1 MADLLGSLVGEY
13 RIERQLGEGAMGK
26 VFEAVHP
33 VIGKHVAVK
42 VLKEEIA
49 QDEAQV
55 ARFIEEA
62 RAVTAIRHPAIV
74 DVFGFGTLPNG
85 QLYLLMDLLEGEP
98 FSTYLREVG
107 PLDAAEARGWLLELL
122 DAVAAAHD
130 AGVVHRDLKPSNLF
144 LVGRRG
150 AQRLKVLDFGISRR
164 VERREQLTRPNILL
178 GSPAFMAPEQ
188 IRGESQPSSDLYAIG
203 CIAFAMLAG
212 RNVFPGDS
220 VITVLNH
227 HLLTPAPAPSTLVPS
242 VPRTLDDFVLRLL
255 EKDVSKRPA
264 SAHEARA
271 LLATI
276 DPTARDAE
284 PAQGARS
291 LAKTVVLRPPRET
304 EPSLEPVGSSTA
316 TAPGPA
322 APSSVTAPALAPL
335 SATQTAERSSNVEVQ
350 TPSSSRWVAA
360 ALGLVLV
367 VGGGVV
373 WKASTE
379 EHPVVRAVELP
390 PSPPPPII
398 AAPPPPA
405 VVEVAAPVEEAPPL
419 VVAPSK
425 PPPREP
431 VRPAR
436 PPAEAP
442 RVTVKIPSVAEL
454 RARLARDEAAVRE
467 GRGSGGSAAA
477 LLMVLEETGLQLTST
492 TPAAARLEMQSS
504 LDEWEKNHLKR

>member
-42 VLKEEIA
+42 VLREEIA
-49 QDEAQV
+49 RDEDQV

-62 RAVTAIRHPAIV
+62 RAVTAIKHPAIV
-74 DVFGFGTLPNG
+74 DVFGFGTLPDG
-85 QLYLLMDLLEGEP
+85 QLYLVMDLLEGEP
-98 FSTYLREVG
+98 FSSYLRDLG
-107 PLDAAEARGWLLELL
+107 PLDAVEARAWLLELL

-144 LVGRRG
+144 LVGKRG

-227 HLLTPAPAPSTLVPS
+227 HLLTPAPAPSSLVPS
-242 VPRTLDDFVLRLL
+242 VPRTLDAFVQRLL
-255 EKDVSKRPA
+255 EKEVSKRPA
-264 SAHEARA
+264 SAREARA
-271 LLATI
+271 LLASI
-276 DPTARDAE
+276 DPTHDSPPTDELR
-284 PAQGARS
+284 P
-291 LAKTVVLRPPRET
+291 LAKTVVQRPPRET
-304 EPSLEPVGSSTA
+304 EPSLEPVVSSSSTV
-316 TAPGPA
+316 PGPHV
-322 APSSVTAPALAPL
+322 SSSETVPVLAPL
-335 SATQTAERSSNVEVQ
+335 SSTQTNELPSNFTFARKQ
-350 TPSSSRWVAA
+350 PGNTKW
-360 ALGLVLV
+360 LVLTFSV
-367 VGGGVV
+367 VLAVGAVAV
-373 WKASTE
+373 WKSSTE
-379 EHPVVRAVELP
+379 EHPVVTPVEVEP
-390 PSPPPPII
+390 PK
-398 AAPPPPA
+398 PPPA
-405 VVEVAAPVEEAPPL
+405 VVAVPEPTPPPVVELAPPPA
-419 VVAPSK
+419 VDRAPPSK
-425 PPPREP
+425 PPVRVAEPTRP
-431 VRPAR
+431 VRP
-436 PPAEAP
+436 EAP
-442 RVTVKIPSVAEL
+442 RIKAPSIADL

-467 GRGSGGSAAA
+467 GRGKDGSLSA
-477 LLMVLEETGLQLTST
+477 LLMVLEETQQQLSSATS
-492 TPAAARLEMQSS
+492 AEARLEVQAS